1 LRRSILKGF
10 GITLA
15 LILAWTAPAAAEGPG
30 RYAVSGANPNG
41 QGQYQGTAVLTQT
54 GRGTWH
60 MTWTIGTE
68 TFEGY
73 GVGDTKLFSVA
84 FSSGRAQ
91 GLAMY
96 TLQPDGTYQGI
107 WAAPTDTAT
116 GTETLTPR

>member
-1 LRRSILKGF
+1 MRGF
-10 GITLA
+10 AVAALA
-15 LILAWTAPAAAEGPG
+15 LACAWGQPAAAEGPG

-41 QGQYQGTAVLTQT
+41 GGAYTGTAVLTAT

-73 GVGDTKLFSVA
+73 GIGDAKLFSVA

-91 GLAMY
+91 GLALY
-96 TLQPDGTYQGI
+96 TLQADGSYQGI
-107 WAAPTDTAT
+107 WAAPNDTAT
-116 GTETLTPR
+116 GTETLTPH

>member
-1 LRRSILKGF
+1 MRRW
-10 GITLA
+10 GILA
-15 LILAWTAPAAAEGPG
+15 LLLAGAWIGPAAAEGPG

-41 QGQYQGTAVLTQT
+41 GGAYTGSAVLTAT

-60 MTWTIGTE
+60 MTWTIGAE

-73 GVGDTKLFSVA
+73 GIGDAKLFSVA

-107 WAAPTDTAT
+107 WAAPNDTAT
-116 GTETLTPR
+116 GTETLTPH